1 MPKFA
6 ALLIGKH
13 KIMRA
18 NSRQIVKIGGQS
30 VAVTTRSRGAS
41 WREVLAYFIGTLDS
55 KQTTRDLYAR
65 TLKLFFEWAESTQRG
80 LNDLTRT
87 DILEYK
93 EELLARGLSSL
104 SVSSYLTSL
113 RKFYAWAEGEKLY
126 PNIAKDVATPK
137 RKLAFKKQHLTDEKS
152 GELLEYFH
160 NASLRDF
167 AIVNLILRT
176 GLRTIEVVRAN
187 VEDITYKGGKRVLMV
202 WGKGHDTKDDFVVLT
217 DKAYKPIKE
226 YLATRKG
233 AKANEPLFASDS
245 HRNSGERLTTR
256 TISGL
261 CKKGLQAIGLDG
273 REYTAHSLRHTTAV
287 AILKKCDLN
296 ITPAQYVLRHT
307 SPATTQIYVESIKEE
322 ERLKNAP
329 ESLLDNL
336 F

>member
-1 MPKFA
+1 
-6 ALLIGKH
+6 
-13 KIMRA
+13 MRT

-30 VAVTTRSRGAS
+30 VAVTTAS
-41 WREVLAYFIGTLDS
+41 QAKTWRDAVAYFISHLDK

-65 TLKLFFEWAESTQRG
+65 TLKLFFEWVEGRQRS
-80 LNDLTRT
+80 LSDLTGA

-93 EELLARGLSSL
+93 DELLARGLSSL
-104 SVSSYLTSL
+104 SVGSYLTSL
-113 RKFYAWAEGEKLY
+113 RKFYTWAESEKLCA
-126 PNIAKDVATPK
+126 NIARGIATPS
-137 RKLAFKKQHLTDEKS
+137 RKQEFKKLHLSEEKS

-160 NASLRDF
+160 SESLRDY

-187 VEDITYKGGKRVLMV
+187 VEDITFKTVGNETRRVLKV
-202 WGKGHDTKDDFVVLT
+202 WSKGHDTKDDFVVLT
-217 DKAYKPIKE
+217 DKAYNPIKD

-233 AKANEPLFASDS
+233 AKGGEPLFASGS
-245 HRNSGERLTTR
+245 HRNSGGRLTTR

-296 ITPAQYVLRHT
+296 ITPAQYVLRHA

-322 ERLKNAP
+322 ERLRHAP